1 MYVVY
6 PSTDGLTVTIAD
18 VKTGKSETVPV
29 KAGKAGPVA
38 VPAHAF
44 APALMFN
51 SFIA

>member
-1 MYVVY
+1 MFIVY
-6 PSTDGLTVTIAD
+6 PSPDGTSVVIAD

-29 KAGKAGPVA
+29 KPGKAGSTTVA
-38 VPAHAF
+38 KHAF